1 MSWAP
6 VVWIFGVKGF
16 GQPAN
21 LNVLIWVIKIET
33 SKVSIETNTASL
45 SENKQKNPVTYLFNQ
60 NQVNWCMD
68 GKALQKLPFFFQKSM
83 VLFFYLTVSTTAEM
97 KGKQIIKLFLTQ
109 LKCRRFLHWL
119 CVYSRKVPLTRYFL
133 AVKWD
138 TRTGFPPFA

>member
-68 GKALQKLPFFFQKSM
+68 GKALQKLPFFFSEIHG
-83 VLFFYLTVSTTAEM
+83 VVFLPHCVNYSRNE
-97 KGKQIIKLFLTQ
+97 GKADHQIIFDST
-109 LKCRRFLHWL
+109 
-119 CVYSRKVPLTRYFL
+119 
-133 AVKWD
+133 
-138 TRTGFPPFA
+138 